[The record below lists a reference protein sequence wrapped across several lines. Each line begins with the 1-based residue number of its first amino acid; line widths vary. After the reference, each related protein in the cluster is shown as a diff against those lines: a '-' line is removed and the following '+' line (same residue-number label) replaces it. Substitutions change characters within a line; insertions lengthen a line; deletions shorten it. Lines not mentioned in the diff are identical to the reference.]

1 MVDENN
7 SISKKPP
14 EAINERIIKK
24 LVAVKGGII
33 RRYEDLLK
41 SSNLSHTKQILE
53 ELINMERR
61 DIDLLENADS
71 EEGVMYSLHQGKEN
85 DLGLFD
91 HLVSIDEEPS
101 EDDPKSILSW
111 SISKSDEIYKM
122 SELLLQDYSD
132 EKIRKVLLNI
142 AESELKRKNRLSLLY
157 DDLINK
163 NDW

>member
-24 LVAVKGGII
+24 LVAVKGDII

-85 DLGLFD
+85 DLW
-91 HLVSIDEEPS
+91 I
-101 EDDPKSILSW
+101 I
-111 SISKSDEIYKM
+111 
-122 SELLLQDYSD
+122 
-132 EKIRKVLLNI
+132 
-142 AESELKRKNRLSLLY
+142 
-157 DDLINK
+157 
-163 NDW
+163 